1 MAGHPAKTQV
11 EHQYTMLA
19 KTRVNNLDG
28 GGWDMDEKDLQA
40 GTRRWS
46 IDKRGL
52 SALSPAGDSLNVRED
67 REENVFALFQG
78 LGFEMWSSRSFWAFT
93 PGLIRASFCVQS

>member
-46 IDKRGL
+46 IDKRGAFGFVARGRQSECQRGSRGKRL
-52 SALSPAGDSLNVRED
+52 RAFSGFGVRD
-67 REENVFALFQG
+67 VVLKKFLG
-78 LGFEMWSSRSFWAFT
+78 LY
-93 PGLIRASFCVQS
+93 PGANQSEFL